1 MKELKIKNNCIQSN
15 KTTMLKNEIIIWLST
30 VNQATW
36 QPHLMLKSRCF
47 KHMPTLEVVPM
58 YFLTAV
64 IANYDQVPTQVRRTL
79 LSVPH
84 SQHVAS

>member
-1 MKELKIKNNCIQSN
+1 
-15 KTTMLKNEIIIWLST
+15 MLKNEIIIWLST

-36 QPHLMLKSRCF
+36 FGF

-64 IANYDQVPTQVRRTL
+64 IANYDQVPPQVRRTL